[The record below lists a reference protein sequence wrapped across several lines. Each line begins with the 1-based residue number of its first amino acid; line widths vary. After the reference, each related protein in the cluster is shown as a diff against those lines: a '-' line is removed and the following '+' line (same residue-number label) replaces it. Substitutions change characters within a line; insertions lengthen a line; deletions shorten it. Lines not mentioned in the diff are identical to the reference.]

1 MAATVTDTRVVEFG
15 RGFEKLLGLQ
25 VVEASADRV
34 VAVVPVTGDLLQGH
48 GIVHGGVYAAAVET
62 CASLGAYLWLDGRG
76 VPVGLS
82 NHTEFVHAVH
92 EGAELRAEALPLT
105 RGRTT
110 QLWQVEV
117 ADERGRLVAHGRVRL
132 LNLEQSLGP
141 GGVR

>member
-1 MAATVTDTRVVEFG
+1 MTDARVVEFG

-25 VVEASADRV
+25 VVEATADRV

-92 EGAELRAEALPLT
+92 EGAELRAEALPL
-105 RGRTT
+105 RDASVDVVLSSFGHVYAPRP
-110 QLWQVEV
+110 
-117 ADERGRLVAHGRVRL
+117 ERAASEMLRDLKHA
-132 LNLEQSLGP
+132 
-141 GGVR
+141 